1 MTDDGHWRVGHTSTP
16 ADFPVREMY
25 SWNNR
30 FDDSKRRFRSIY
42 GARSQE
48 TALRELLADLRPN
61 TGAIQRFIEKFGPTA
76 TNEIPT
82 QPVTASWRRQ
92 HVLAQVTVSAA
103 GVLIDLCDPAIRRDV
118 EQAFSSVLAEYGVE
132 HLDLSEMTSRDRPFT
147 QALASEI
154 YDDLVAAGI
163 SFPSRLDGQEC
174 LALFEGRGTFKLTGD
189 PVALTDPAPAALIAV
204 CEAWDLP
211 MQST

>member
-1 MTDDGHWRVGHTSTP
+1 
-16 ADFPVREMY
+16 MY

-132 HLDLSEMTSRDRPFT
+132 HLDLSEMTSGTDRSRRRSLLRST
-147 QALASEI
+147 TISSRQASRFPLGWTARNAS
-154 YDDLVAAGI
+154 LCSKAVAASNSQPI
-163 SFPSRLDGQEC
+163 RSR
-174 LALFEGRGTFKLTGD
+174 
-189 PVALTDPAPAALIAV
+189 
-204 CEAWDLP
+204 
-211 MQST
+211 